1 MKVRSMALRNP
12 NPAHETTVGARKH
25 HSSRMISVASAVAA
39 MALVPMTGA
48 GANPTSVTQVTLSI
62 FAGTGTD
69 STPTAGPA
77 TSSNLNEPYGVAL
90 DALGNVYIAD
100 STNSLVEKVTP
111 AGTLSIF
118 AGNGQTGTPTPGP
131 ATSSALNEPE
141 AVAVDADGNVY
152 IADSGNQ
159 LIEKVDTSGTLSIIA
174 GNGTGGAPIAG
185 TAINSPLYYPSS
197 LAVDSS
203 KNVYI
208 ADELNHVV
216 EKVTPAGSLSIF
228 AGTGT
233 SGLPTAGNATSSKL
247 NRPSGLAI
255 DSSGNVYISNYA
267 SAIVVKVNSLGKLS
281 IFAGTGTPGLPS
293 AGPATSS
300 KLGGPMGLAVDTAG
314 NVTIADRGSNLVERV
329 APSGKLSIF
338 AGTGS
343 RGEPTPGPAT
353 SSNLNDP
360 QAVAADE
367 SGNVYI
373 ADENNQVIEK
383 VQLIDSTT
391 PTIANLPKSAAV
403 GGSFTPSVATTGD
416 GAKTVT
422 SSTPGVCTFTSGK
435 VRFTGLG
442 TCSLVAHVAIGATST
457 GADGTAQ
464 TFAVSAG
471 APKVT
476 PPADQVVYFTP
487 GSSTVNQ
494 TGIKAI
500 QKFAAA
506 AKASNVTE
514 VTVTGYATQFGS
526 LAFNQRVSQQRADAV
541 AHLLRSAL
549 GNLHVSGVTVHAVG
563 GGVRTV
569 AKTEAGNRIAI
580 LHVMA
585 VNKAR

>member
-1 MKVRSMALRNP
+1 MAPRNP
-12 NPAHETTVGARKH
+12 NPAHETNVGARKNH
-25 HSSRMISVASAVAA
+25 RGRLISVASAVAA

-62 FAGTGTD
+62 FAGTGID

-77 TSSNLNEPYGVAL
+77 TSSNLNQPYGVAL
-90 DALGNVYIAD
+90 DASGNVYIAD
-100 STNSLVEKVTP
+100 SSNSLVEKVTP
-111 AGTLSIF
+111 SGTLSIF
-118 AGNGQTGTPTPGP
+118 SGNGQTGTPTPGP
-131 ATSSALNEPE
+131 ATSSAMNEPE
-141 AVAVDADGNVY
+141 GIAVDADGNVY

-159 LIEKVDTSGTLSIIA
+159 LIEKVTSSGTLSILA
-174 GNGTGGAPIAG
+174 GNGTGGSPIVGKA
-185 TAINSPLYYPSS
+185 TNSPLYYPSS

-216 EKVTPAGSLSIF
+216 EKVTPAGELSIF

-233 SGLPTAGNATSSKL
+233 AGLPTAGNATSSKL

-267 SAIVVKVNSLGKLS
+267 SDMVVKVNSLGKLS
-281 IFAGTGTPGLPS
+281 IFAGTGTEGAPT

-300 KLGGPMGLAVDTAG
+300 KLGGPMGLAVDSAG
-314 NVTIADRGSNLVERV
+314 NVTIADRSSNLVARV
-329 APSGKLSIF
+329 TPSGKLSIF

-343 RGEPTPGPAT
+343 KGKPTPGPAT
-353 SSNLNDP
+353 SSNLYSP

-373 ADENNQVIEK
+373 ADENNYVIEK
-383 VQLIDSTT
+383 VLLIDSTT
-391 PTIANLPKSAAV
+391 PTIANLPQSATV
-403 GGSFTPSVATTGD
+403 GGTFTPNVATTGD

-422 SSTPGVCTFTSGK
+422 SLTPSVCTVASGK
-435 VRFTGLG
+435 VRLAGLG
-442 TCSLVAHVAIGATST
+442 TCTLVAHVAIGATST
-457 GADGTAQ
+457 GVDGTAQ
-464 TFAVSAG
+464 TFAVGAG

-487 GSSTVNQ
+487 GSSTVTQ

-500 QKFAAA
+500 QHFAAA
-506 AKASNVTE
+506 VKASNVKA

-526 LAFNQRVSQQRADAV
+526 LAFNQLVSQQRADAV

-549 GNLHVSGVTVHAVG
+549 GNLHVSGVTVRAVG
-563 GGVRTV
+563 GGIRTV
-569 AKTEAGNRIAI
+569 AKTEAGNRMAI
-580 LHVMA
+580 LT
-585 VNKAR
+585 